1 MVSPRVFVLLI
12 QCICE
17 SKPICAKPKKRMVF
31 TPNPLA
37 LSVPEPEFESWL
49 RESGYLEI
57 IDQRTTDLH
66 RLSTTA
72 PDSAALETTRAT
84 NSAAA
89 ASTATN
95 SSRPT
100 EGFLH
105 ALFSLIWTLLSLFTF
120 NPFSK
125 LKTDDFSGDTQPW
138 TAAFFGSSDSYSFP
152 SSPAQVRLRV
162 HENVKRFARNYALL
176 FILLFACSLY
186 QLPIA
191 LVGLI
196 SCLALWDA
204 FKFAGDRWKLDGY
217 PVLRELLIRIVQCV
231 TAVIMLISN
240 VQLAVFCAVGFSYA
254 VMILHSSFRKL
265 TLAKQPAAKGGQRR
279 IGRR

>member
-1 MVSPRVFVLLI
+1 MIEVKFVP
-12 QCICE
+12 
-17 SKPICAKPKKRMVF
+17 STAPYPAKPKKRMVF

-49 RESGYLEI
+49 RDSGYLEI

-66 RLSTTA
+66 RLSTNA
-72 PDSAALETTRAT
+72 PNPAAVDTTSAA
-84 NSAAA
+84 
-89 ASTATN
+89 ATN
-95 SSRPT
+95 SSSPT

-105 ALFSLIWTLLSLFTF
+105 SLFSLIWTLLSLFTF

-125 LKTDDFSGDTQPW
+125 LTTDDFSGDTPPW
-138 TAAFFGSSDSYSFP
+138 TAAFFGFSDSYSFP

-162 HENVKRFARNYALL
+162 HENVKRFARNYASL

-196 SCLALWDA
+196 SCLALWDV
-204 FKFAGDRWKLDGY
+204 FKFAGDRWNLDGC

-231 TAVIMLISN
+231 TVVIMLISN
-240 VQLAVFCAVGFSYA
+240 VQLAVFYAVGFSYA
-254 VMILHSSFRKL
+254 VMMLHSSFRKL
-265 TLAKQPAAKGGQRR
+265 TLAKQPAAKGRNRR